1 MRLVLARIPCL
12 QLAPS
17 VVAAAFLA
25 ACNSNP
31 THTSEAAA
39 EFAMQADPE
48 AAKAED
54 VAKAEDAAPGA
65 AAAAA
70 DAPAR
75 ALPDVPA
82 PTAAQRTAGVSD
94 LPAEACDP
102 PILMQVGSTIAFVF
116 ERPDPM
122 SKPVARMGEGAAVDV
137 VGKARFVRM
146 ETGAPMHEGFPGE
159 TPPTWVKVR
168 VRSTEGWMPAR
179 SLIGVLPLALDSR
192 GLAAERAALVGVDL
206 SKDVRN
212 AWDAIPG
219 TPQLSEA
226 NYEAADA
233 VLADAADP
241 HDLRMP
247 GRDAFT
253 HGPDMLK
260 GLPEVRTTVAQLS
273 KVIDGRAGK
282 VRAAATE
289 LKMPPYDKNAPGN
302 LKEALKVGIGP
313 KAAAWKMVN
322 ALEYLWFNSRFLTP
336 VEERVIGR
344 ECLAALIGSRRVL
357 PQDDPSVRYVTWV
370 LGRVAAQSTTPMPA
384 FGLAVA
390 VVRDDASREAEAL
403 PGGPVMVTTG
413 LLRALRNEHELATVM
428 GQMVADSESLVGVS
442 AAYSAR
448 ADRLNA
454 VLQVFE
460 LQAAGA
466 LEAVVEEYLIEVPE
480 DHTEQAVYDGRD
492 RLLNAASERYV
503 EIMRGTVAE
512 LRAANER
519 QREYAARRGA
529 MLVRAAGWTPVDV
542 SAAMAGGTSEDAAG
556 GGGAS
561 GGSAPA
567 GGAAADQPA
576 RAPRANPGPRWTR
589 FMQELDRDRA
599 AAEEAAKPKPAPKA
613 TPAAKPGPAPKAAPA
628 SGPRRAPAPPAQKD
642 GARPSR

>member
-1 MRLVLARIPCL
+1 
-12 QLAPS
+12 
-17 VVAAAFLA
+17 VVVAAFLA

-31 THTSEAAA
+31 THTSSAAE

-48 AAKAED
+48 AAKSE
-54 VAKAEDAAPGA
+54 VAASGDPT
-65 AAAAA
+65 AA
-70 DAPAR
+70 DDAPAPAR

-82 PTAAQRTAGVSD
+82 ASAAQRMAGISD
-94 LPAEACDP
+94 LAAEACEP
-102 PILMQVGSTIAFVF
+102 PILMQVGSTMAFVF

-122 SKPVARMGEGAAVDV
+122 SKPIARMGEGAAVDV

-146 ETGAPMHEGFPGE
+146 EMGAPMHEGFPGD

-168 VRSTEGWMPAR
+168 TKSTEGWMPAR
-179 SLIGVLPLALDSR
+179 SLIGPLALALDSR
-192 GLAAERAALVGVDL
+192 GLAAERAALVGIDM
-206 SKDVRN
+206 SKEVRN

-219 TPQLSEA
+219 TPQLAEA
-226 NYEAADA
+226 NYEAADR

-260 GLPEVRTTVAQLS
+260 GVPEVRATVAQLS

-282 VRAAATE
+282 VRAAAIE

-322 ALEYLWFNSRFLTP
+322 ALEYLWFGSRYLTP

-344 ECLAALIGSRRVL
+344 ECLAVLIGARETV
-357 PQDDPSVRYVTWV
+357 PQDDPVVRYATWV

-390 VVRDDASREAEAL
+390 VVRDEASREAQAL
-403 PGGPVMVTTG
+403 PGGPVLITTG
-413 LLRALRNEHELATVM
+413 LLRALRNEHELASVM
-428 GQMVADSESLVGVS
+428 GQLVADSESLVGVA
-442 AAYSAR
+442 AAYRAR
-448 ADRLNA
+448 ADRLNP

-492 RLLNAASERYV
+492 RLLGTASDRYV
-503 EIMRGTVAE
+503 EIMRGAVEA
-512 LRAANER
+512 LRATEPQ
-519 QREYAARRGA
+519 QRDYAIRRGA
-529 MLVRAAGWTPVDV
+529 ALVRAAGWTPVNVDAAFAGTV
-542 SAAMAGGTSEDAAG
+542 SADEA
-556 GGGAS
+556 
-561 GGSAPA
+561 APA
-567 GGAAADQPA
+567 A
-576 RAPRANPGPRWTR
+576 APRANPGSRWTR
-589 FMQELDRDRA
+589 LQKELDRLGAPAEPPARPRA
-599 AAEEAAKPKPAPKA
+599 GAPKPAPK
-613 TPAAKPGPAPKAAPA
+613 PAPKSAPK
-628 SGPRRAPAPPAQKD
+628 STPKPAPKSSIA
-642 GARPSR
+642 G